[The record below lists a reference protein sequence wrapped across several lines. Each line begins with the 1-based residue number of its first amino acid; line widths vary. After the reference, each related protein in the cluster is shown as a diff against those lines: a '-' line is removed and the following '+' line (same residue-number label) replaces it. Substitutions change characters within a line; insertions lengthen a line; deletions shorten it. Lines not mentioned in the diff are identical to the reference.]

1 MNVPD
6 ILNRLLLSI
15 ASSALLL
22 TSCGEEA
29 KQTPPPEADPT
40 VSFIC
45 TATRNVSYNSAK
57 CQRETADGMVDCE
70 IAPSNCARDE
80 TKRAI
85 FCDKLS
91 VCRTYDDAKCEN
103 AEYGFDSS
111 CQDLATSRDACLN
124 DWKTQCEAIRLPDGT
139 PAGCMAT
146 WNESPCETKKGQGAA
161 VQCKEACGDV
171 LP

>member
-1 MNVPD
+1 MNLSGIV
-6 ILNRLLLSI
+6 NRLLLLTLSC
-15 ASSALLL
+15 ALLL
-22 TSCGEEA
+22 TSCGEDA
-29 KQTPPPEADPT
+29 QRAPPTEEDPT

-57 CQRETADGMVDCE
+57 CQRKTADGMVDCE
-70 IAPSNCARDE
+70 IAASNCARDE

-85 FCDKLS
+85 FCEKLS
-91 VCRTYDDAKCEN
+91 VCRTYGDAKCTN

-111 CQDLATSRDACLN
+111 CQDLAASRDACLN
-124 DWKTQCEAIRLPDGT
+124 DWKTQCEAIRMPDGT
-139 PAGCMAT
+139 PAGCTAS
-146 WNESPCETKKGQGAA
+146 WNESPCETKKSQGAA